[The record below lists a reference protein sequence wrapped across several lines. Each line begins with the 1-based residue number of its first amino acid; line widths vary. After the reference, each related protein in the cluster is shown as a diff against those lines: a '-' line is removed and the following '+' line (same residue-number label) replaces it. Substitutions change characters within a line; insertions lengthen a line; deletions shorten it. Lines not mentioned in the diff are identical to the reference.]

1 MISIDRIR
9 NNFEEIK
16 SSLLSKGYT
25 DDLGEIISIDKD
37 YRHGLHRVN
46 ELRAE
51 RNKVS
56 DEIAELKKTKQNAN
70 EKIILMRTV
79 GQKIKNLES
88 SLAEQK
94 ENLNNLILNLPNIPN
109 SSVPKGSSEV
119 ENKIISEWGNENIKS
134 FDLKTHIDLGSS
146 LKLFDFE
153 RSAKLSGSGF
163 PLYTGKGALIERSLI
178 NFMIEFQTQ
187 KNDYLEII
195 PPFLVNSNSVL
206 TTGNLPKFS
215 DDMYHSEIDNLWLI
229 PTAEVPLTNIH
240 CNEIL
245 NESDLPKKYAAYSAC
260 FRREAGSYGKDTKG
274 LKRLHQFNKVE
285 LVQLVKPEESYE
297 ALESLTLHAEMVL
310 QALNL
315 KYRKIELCTGDLSFS
330 AAKCYD
336 LEIWAPAEEK
346 WLEVSSCSNFEDF
359 QSRRGNIRFRKE
371 DDNKVDF
378 VHTLNGSG
386 LAIGRTLIAI
396 LENYQQKDGSITVPK
411 VLRPYMNNLEKISL
425 N

>member
-16 SSLLSKGYT
+16 SSLLSKGYR
-25 DDLGEIISIDKD
+25 DDVGEIVSIDKNFRD
-37 YRHGLHRVN
+37 DLHRVN

-56 DEIAELKKTKQNAN
+56 DEIAELKKTKQDAN

-88 SLAEQK
+88 SLADQK
-94 ENLNNLILNLPNIPN
+94 ENLNNLILNLPNTPN

-134 FDLKTHIDLGSS
+134 FDLKTHTDLGSS

-245 NESDLPKKYAAYSAC
+245 NESDLPKKYTAYSAC

-359 QSRRGNIRFRKE
+359 QSRRGNIRYRKE

-386 LAIGRTLIAI
+386 LATPRLLIAL
-396 LENYQQKDGSITVPK
+396 LETYQNADGTVTVPEILQDYTK
-411 VLRPYMNNLEKISL
+411 LKIID
-425 N
+425 

>member
-56 DEIAELKKTKQNAN
+56 DEIAELKKTKQDAN
-70 EKIILMRTV
+70 EKIISMRTV
-79 GQKIKNLES
+79 GQKIKNLER
-88 SLAEQK
+88 SLADQK
-94 ENLNNLILNLPNIPN
+94 ENLNNLILNLPNTPN

-134 FDLKTHIDLGSS
+134 FDLKTHTDLGSS

-245 NESDLPKKYAAYSAC
+245 NESDLPKKYTAYSAC

-359 QSRRGNIRFRKE
+359 QSRRGNIRYRKE
-371 DDNKVDF
+371 DDNRVDF
-378 VHTLNGSG
+378 IHTLNGSG
-386 LAIGRTLIAI
+386 LATPRLLIAL
-396 LENYQQKDGSITVPK
+396 LETYQNADGTVTVPEILQDYAK
-411 VLRPYMNNLEKISL
+411 LKIID
-425 N
+425 

>member
-9 NNFEEIK
+9 NDFELTK
-16 SSLLSKGYT
+16 ANLSSKGYV
-25 DDLGEIISIDKD
+25 DDLSEIISIDKD
-37 YRHGLHRVN
+37 YRHGLHSVN

-56 DEIAELKKTKQNAN
+56 DEIAELKKTKQDAN
-70 EKIILMRTV
+70 EKIISMRNV
-79 GQKIKNLES
+79 GQKIKDLES
-88 SLAEQK
+88 SLAKKK
-94 ENLNNLILNLPNIPN
+94 EKLDNLILNIPNIPH
-109 SSVPKGSSEV
+109 SSVPKGFSES

-134 FDLKTHIDLGSS
+134 FNLKTHTDLGSS

-163 PLYTGKGALIERSLI
+163 PLYTGKGALLERSLI
-178 NFMIEFQTQ
+178 NFMIEFHTQ

-195 PPFLVNSNSVL
+195 PPLLVNSNSVL

-215 DDMYHSEIDNLWLI
+215 DDMYHSEIDDLWLI
-229 PTAEVPLTNIH
+229 PTSEVPLTNIH
-240 CNEIL
+240 YNEIL
-245 NESDLPKKYAAYSAC
+245 NEFDLPKKYTAYSAC

-274 LKRLHQFNKVE
+274 LQRLHQFNKVE
-285 LVQLVKPEESYE
+285 LVQLVKPEESYK
-297 ALESLTLHAEMVL
+297 ALESLTFHAEMIL

-315 KYRKIELCTGDLSFS
+315 KYRKIELCSGDLSFS

-359 QSRRGNIRFRKE
+359 QARRGNIRYRKQ
-371 DDNKVDF
+371 DNNKVDF
-378 VHTLNGSG
+378 IHTLNGSG
-386 LAIGRTLIAI
+386 LATPRLLIAL
-396 LENYQQKDGSITVPK
+396 LETYQNADGTVAVPE
-411 VLRPYMNNLEKISL
+411 VLQDYAKLKIID
-425 N
+425 

>member
-16 SSLLSKGYT
+16 SGLLSKGYT

-245 NESDLPKKYAAYSAC
+245 NESDLPKKYTAYSAC

-359 QSRRGNIRFRKE
+359 QSRRGNIRYRKE

-386 LAIGRTLIAI
+386 LATPRLLIAL
-396 LENYQQKDGSITVPK
+396 LETYQNADGTVTVPEILQDYAK
-411 VLRPYMNNLEKISL
+411 LKIID
-425 N
+425 

>member
-25 DDLGEIISIDKD
+25 DDLSEIISIDKD

-56 DEIAELKKTKQNAN
+56 DEIAELKKTKQDAN

-94 ENLNNLILNLPNIPN
+94 ENLNNLILNLPNTPN

-215 DDMYHSEIDNLWLI
+215 DDMYHSEMDNLWLI

-245 NESDLPKKYAAYSAC
+245 NESDLPKKYTAYSAC

-359 QSRRGNIRFRKE
+359 QSRRGNIRYRKE

-386 LAIGRTLIAI
+386 LATPRLLIAL
-396 LENYQQKDGSITVPK
+396 LETYQNADGTVTVPEILQDYTK
-411 VLRPYMNNLEKISL
+411 LKIID
-425 N
+425 

>member
-16 SSLLSKGYT
+16 SGLLSKGYT

-94 ENLNNLILNLPNIPN
+94 EILNNLILNLPNIPN

-386 LAIGRTLIAI
+386 LATPRLLIAL
-396 LENYQQKDGSITVPK
+396 LETYQNADGTVTVPEILQDYAK
-411 VLRPYMNNLEKISL
+411 LKIID
-425 N
+425 

>member
-16 SSLLSKGYT
+16 SGLLSKGYT

-359 QSRRGNIRFRKE
+359 QSRRGNIRYRKE

-386 LAIGRTLIAI
+386 LATPRLLIAL
-396 LENYQQKDGSITVPK
+396 LETYQNADGTVTVPEILQDYTK
-411 VLRPYMNNLEKISL
+411 LKIID
-425 N
+425 

>member
-16 SSLLSKGYT
+16 SGLLSKGYT

-56 DEIAELKKTKQNAN
+56 DEIAELKKTKQDAN

-386 LAIGRTLIAI
+386 LATPRLLIAL
-396 LENYQQKDGSITVPK
+396 LETYQNADGTVTVPEILQDYAK
-411 VLRPYMNNLEKISL
+411 LKIID
-425 N
+425 

>member
-25 DDLGEIISIDKD
+25 DDLSEIISIDKD
-37 YRHGLHRVN
+37 YRHGLHRAN

-56 DEIAELKKTKQNAN
+56 DEIAELKKTKQDAN

-94 ENLNNLILNLPNIPN
+94 ENLNNLILNLPNTPN

-153 RSAKLSGSGF
+153 RSAKISGSGF
-163 PLYTGKGALIERSLI
+163 PLYTGKGALLERSLI

-215 DDMYHSEIDNLWLI
+215 DDMYHSEMDNLWLI

-245 NESDLPKKYAAYSAC
+245 NESDLPKKYTAYSAC

-359 QSRRGNIRFRKE
+359 QSRRGNIRYRKE

-378 VHTLNGSG
+378 IHTLNGSG
-386 LAIGRTLIAI
+386 LATPRLLIAL
-396 LENYQQKDGSITVPK
+396 LETYQNADGTVTVPEILQDYAK
-411 VLRPYMNNLEKISL
+411 LKIID
-425 N
+425 

>member
-16 SSLLSKGYT
+16 SGLLSKGYT

-134 FDLKTHIDLGSS
+134 FDLKTHMDLGSS

-386 LAIGRTLIAI
+386 LATPRLLIAL
-396 LENYQQKDGSITVPK
+396 LETYQNADGTVTVPEILQDYAK
-411 VLRPYMNNLEKISL
+411 LKIID
-425 N
+425 

>member
-16 SSLLSKGYT
+16 SGLLSKGYT

-386 LAIGRTLIAI
+386 LATPRLLIAL
-396 LENYQQKDGSITVPK
+396 LETYQNADGTVTVPEILQDYAK
-411 VLRPYMNNLEKISL
+411 LKIID
-425 N
+425 

>member
-56 DEIAELKKTKQNAN
+56 DEIAELKKTKQDAN

-88 SLAEQK
+88 NLAEQK
-94 ENLNNLILNLPNIPN
+94 ENLNTLILNLPNTPH
-109 SSVPKGSSEV
+109 SSVPKGSSEG
-119 ENKIISEWGNENIKS
+119 ENKIINEWGNENIKS
-134 FDLKTHIDLGSS
+134 FDLKTHMDLGSS

-215 DDMYHSEIDNLWLI
+215 DDMYHSEMDNLWLI

-245 NESDLPKKYAAYSAC
+245 NESDLPKKYTAYSAC

-297 ALESLTLHAEMVL
+297 ALEILTSHAEMIF

-315 KYRKIELCTGDLSFS
+315 KYRKIELCSGDLSFS

-359 QSRRGNIRFRKE
+359 QSRRGNIRYRKE

-386 LAIGRTLIAI
+386 LATPRLLIAL
-396 LENYQQKDGSITVPK
+396 LETYQNADGTVTVPEILQDYTK
-411 VLRPYMNNLEKISL
+411 LKIID
-425 N
+425 

>member
-16 SSLLSKGYT
+16 SGLLSKGYT

-94 ENLNNLILNLPNIPN
+94 EKLNNLILNLPNIPN

-386 LAIGRTLIAI
+386 LATPRLLIAL
-396 LENYQQKDGSITVPK
+396 LETYQNADGTVTVPEILQDYAK
-411 VLRPYMNNLEKISL
+411 LKIID
-425 N
+425 